1 MGYPTYPEHPTRT
14 VERIYVASSWRNEYQ
29 PAVVRV
35 LREAGFMVYDFK
47 NPTVGYDN
55 PVAGVERGFAWSE
68 IDPDW
73 QSWTGDAYREAL
85 AHPTA
90 ERGFQS
96 DFQAMQWADTC
107 VLVLPSGRSAHT
119 EAGWMAGTG
128 RRVYALMYGENEPEL
143 MSKIF
148 TGICLGIQ
156 ELVATLWKVGASS
169 TPEATISA
177 LWADFEALGRQA
189 RP

>member
-1 MGYPTYPEHPTRT
+1 MGYPTYPEHPTRR
-14 VERIYVASSWRNEYQ
+14 VERVYVASSWRNAYQ
-29 PAVVRV
+29 PAVVGY
-35 LREAGFMVYDFK
+35 LRDAGFAVYDFK
-47 NPTVGYDN
+47 NPTEGYRN
-55 PVAGVERGFAWSE
+55 PVAGVERGFQWSE

-73 QSWTGDAYREAL
+73 QSWTPSQYREAL
-85 AHPTA
+85 DHPIS

-128 RRVYALMYGENEPEL
+128 RRVYVLMYGENEPEL

-148 TGICLGIQ
+148 TGICVDLG
-156 ELVATLWKVGASS
+156 ELL
-169 TPEATISA
+169 SA
-177 LWADFEALGRQA
+177 LRSVG
-189 RP
+189 P